1 VNERWAERPIVVLG
15 RLNNTWTRGKQ
26 REERGLTADSLPS
39 RIAEALG
46 VEPTPAADAQLSC
59 DLLAAARQ
67 HDSVLLA
74 DDHVRLALETVQRA
88 FGRQILDE
96 RVRPSAEAAVTRA
109 ARLAEAAGRL
119 SEPVLYAF
127 TAELFVSLAVERPWR
142 EKDTQQLLSQLK
154 ELFEASR
161 QEVAVQLLTASLRAS
176 QLLELPPTVA
186 LDAQLGMLRALA
198 PVAEAS
204 IWGRGDDGRP
214 ECVLSSGDTT
224 TTRRFRAIA
233 LRTLEGDVA
242 AGDRGLIVGVPV
254 RRWQTPWGALVVR
267 VRSRE
272 AVEAILEEASVAMSP
287 IVERDFLLQRGAE
300 REHTLVKASERRL
313 SRLGFDLHDGALQDL
328 AMLGTDLGRLRPQ
341 LQGGAGEAGLDAI
354 VTRISELDRV
364 LRELAHSLEPA
375 SLLRRPIERVIEAE
389 AATLTER
396 TGIEVHARV
405 SGDFGATTQ
414 SQRIALIR
422 IVQEAL
428 TNIREHSNASQVELV
443 LTGSRSCVELL
454 VTDDGDGFEV
464 TRTLQSAA
472 QRGRLGLVGSSERI
486 RLLGGTFDIRSKPG
500 GPTTIAVTLPRWQP
514 LVEQT
519 ALQLAY

>member
-1 VNERWAERPIVVLG
+1 M
-15 RLNNTWTRGKQ
+15 
-26 REERGLTADSLPS
+26 TADSLPS
-39 RIAEALG
+39 RITEALG
-46 VEPTPAADAQLSC
+46 VEQRPAADAQMSC
-59 DLLAAARQ
+59 DLLAVTRR
-67 HDSVLLA
+67 HVSVPRDEDQPQLGLEL
-74 DDHVRLALETVQRA
+74 VRRA

-96 RVRPSAEAAVTRA
+96 RVRSSVEAAVARA
-109 ARLAEAAGRL
+109 LRLCEAGGRL
-119 SEPVLYAF
+119 SESVLYTF
-127 TAELFVSLAVERPWR
+127 TADLFVSLAVERPWQAK
-142 EKDTQQLLSQLK
+142 ESEQLLAGLA
-154 ELFEASR
+154 ELFEAGR
-161 QEVAVQLLTASLRAS
+161 EEIAVQLLTASLRAS

-186 LDAQLGMLRALA
+186 LEVQLSMLRALA
-198 PVAEAS
+198 PVPEAS
-204 IWGRGDDGRP
+204 VWVRSEDGRP
-214 ECVLSSGDTT
+214 ECVLTAGDTA

-233 LRTLEGDVA
+233 LRTLEGPAA
-242 AGDRGLIVGVPV
+242 AGERGLIVGVPV
-254 RRWQTPWGALVVR
+254 RRWQAPWGALVAR

-272 AVEAILEEASVAMSP
+272 TVEAMLEETSAAMSP

-313 SRLGFDLHDGALQDL
+313 SRLGFDLHDGALQDI
-328 AMLGTDLGRLRPQ
+328 AALGTDLARLRPQ
-341 LQGGAGEAGLDAI
+341 LGGVGAAQLEAI
-354 VTRISELDRV
+354 ESRIAELDRV

-375 SLLRRPIERVIEAE
+375 SLLRRPIESVIDAE

-396 TGIEVHARV
+396 TGIEVRAQV

-422 IVQEAL
+422 IVQEAF
-428 TNIREHSNASQVELV
+428 TNIREHSNATSVDLV
-443 LTGSRSCVELL
+443 LTGSRSCVDLR

-500 GPTTIAVTLPRWQP
+500 GPTTVAVTLPRWQP
-514 LVEQT
+514 LAEQA